1 MSSQIRDDMV
11 SAALGFLKEKDQ
23 LEEDLGKSAIASVGT
38 KAVVATA
45 TASGTISMQQV
56 EILERL
62 KALGYG
68 PKSDVAKNLIANTNE
83 INSVLNGMARKIG
96 SIL

>member
-1 MSSQIRDDMV
+1 
-11 SAALGFLKEKDQ
+11 
-23 LEEDLGKSAIASVGT
+23 
-38 KAVVATA
+38 
-45 TASGTISMQQV
+45 MQQV